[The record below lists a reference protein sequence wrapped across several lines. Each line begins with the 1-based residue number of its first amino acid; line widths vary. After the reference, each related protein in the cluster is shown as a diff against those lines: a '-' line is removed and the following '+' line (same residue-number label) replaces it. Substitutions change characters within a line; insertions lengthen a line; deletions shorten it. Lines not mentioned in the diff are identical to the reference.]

1 MNLKEHI
8 RRIIKEET
16 QVPFQVL
23 RRHHLID
30 EMFENMRIRYKRLFC
45 KYRNPNILLSVL
57 YERTLSDLYHAWFSE
72 TVSDDDWDFASEY
85 IQKYLIDKYEKD
97 TIDLWNKRCK
107 NKGSIRKEEETE
119 GVGGYAAPA
128 FEMEPDHVHFKH
140 QYNEETELTEKC
152 WKGYTQKGMKT
163 MFGKRYP
170 NCVKKK
176 NKSLKEYWTPKEED
190 YSNIESAI
198 NKIIPKSFSWFK
210 KIEINNISYSEF
222 SNTLTIYGEL
232 KVDEEWGAKQWREY
246 YEYKPFPSNSGWEEE
261 DPVRLGDIIG
271 KGELDDLNDELE
283 LIVSSVGGYSIID
296 TMRLGQLKLYFV

>member
-1 MNLKEHI
+1 MMGVINEGLHDTSWENEKGD
-8 RRIIKEET
+8 KVT
-16 QVPFQVL
+16 
-23 RRHHLID
+23 LID
-30 EMFENMRIRYKRLFC
+30 LLDITKDIPVQDISVEELKPY
-45 KYRNPNILLSVL
+45 LLSWNNDPEEIVKIERADLQYPVL
-57 YERTLSDLYHAWFSE
+57 IFVTSNGEFISIIDGHHRAQKAVKNGLETINAKVINIDTLPKHVRNVFSHLVKQEEITEDEELNER
-72 TVSDDDWDFASEY
+72 
-85 IQKYLIDKYEKD
+85 
-97 TIDLWNKRCK
+97 
-107 NKGSIRKEEETE
+107 
-119 GVGGYAAPA
+119 
-128 FEMEPDHVHFKH
+128 
-140 QYNEETELTEKC
+140 C

-210 KIEINNISYSEF
+210 EIEINNISYSEF

-283 LIVSSVGGYSIID
+283 LILSSVGGYSIID

>member
-1 MNLKEHI
+1 MNLQEQIQRI
-8 RRIIKEET
+8 REMMGVINEGLHDTSWENDEGDKITLMDLLNATEDIPVSNISVEELKPHLLTWDGDEEEIIKIDSADLQYPILIFVDNDGEFISIIDGHHRAQKAVRKGLET
-16 QVPFQVL
+16 IKAKVIP
-23 RRHHLID
+23 I
-30 EMFENMRIRYKRLFC
+30 N
-45 KYRNPNILLSVL
+45 
-57 YERTLSDLYHAWFSE
+57 DLP
-72 TVSDDDWDFASEY
+72 
-85 IQKYLIDKYEKD
+85 KD
-97 TIDLWNKRCK
+97 
-107 NKGSIRKEEETE
+107 IRKVFSHMGRQEESEI
-119 GVGGYAAPA
+119 
-128 FEMEPDHVHFKH
+128 
-140 QYNEETELTEKC
+140 TEKC

-210 KIEINNISYSEF
+210 EIEIDNISYSEF

-261 DPVRLGDIIG
+261 DPVRLGDITG
-271 KGELDDLNDELE
+271 KGELDDLNDQMEV
-283 LIVSSVGGYSIID
+283 IVSSVGGYSIID

>member
-1 MNLKEHI
+1 MKKVIRLTESELISLVKKVINESDPKVGTGKKPKDSDRRLYTDENPSDTVSVKFKTKQDIVDTLNKESFKSKSHARQSQIINLIHQ
-8 RRIIKEET
+8 R
-16 QVPFQVL
+16 L
-23 RRHHLID
+23 RVALERAKD
-30 EMFENMRIRYKRLFC
+30 PEVKKRLRVAF
-45 KYRNPNILLSVL
+45 
-57 YERTLSDLYHAWFSE
+57 
-72 TVSDDDWDFASEY
+72 EY
-85 IQKYLIDKYEKD
+85 IEQ
-97 TIDLWNKRCK
+97 
-107 NKGSIRKEEETE
+107 RKEQSKRKTEEMKE
-119 GVGGYAAPA
+119 G
-128 FEMEPDHVHFKH
+128 
-140 QYNEETELTEKC
+140 ELTEKC

-210 KIEINNISYSEF
+210 EIEIDNISYSEF

>member
-16 QVPFQVL
+16 QVPSQVL

-30 EMFENMRIRYKRLFC
+30 EMFENMRSRYHRLFC
-45 KYRNPNILLSVL
+45 NYRNPNILLGVL
-57 YERTLSDLYHAWFSE
+57 YERTLEDLYHAWFSE
-72 TVSDDDWDFASEY
+72 TVSDDDWDYASEY
-85 IQKYLIDKYEKD
+85 IQKYLKDKYEKS
-97 TIDLWNKRCK
+97 TVMYWENEC
-107 NKGSIRKEEETE
+107 NKGK
-119 GVGGYAAPA
+119 PL
-128 FEMEPDHVHFKH
+128 
-140 QYNEETELTEKC
+140 NETELTEKC

-190 YSNIESAI
+190 YSDIETVI

-210 KIEINNISYSEF
+210 EIEIDNISYSEF

-261 DPVRLGDIIG
+261 DPVRLGDIVG
-271 KGELDDLNDELE
+271 KGELDDLNDQMEV
-283 LIVSSVGGYSIID
+283 IVSSVGNYSIID
-296 TMRLGQLKLYFV
+296 TIRLGQLKLYFV

>member
-30 EMFENMRIRYKRLFC
+30 KMFENMRSRYKRLFC
-45 KYRNPNILLSVL
+45 NYRNPNILLGVL

-72 TVSDDDWDFASEY
+72 TVSDDDWDVASEY

-107 NKGSIRKEEETE
+107 NKSSLSEE
-119 GVGGYAAPA
+119 
-128 FEMEPDHVHFKH
+128 
-140 QYNEETELTEKC
+140 ELTEKC

-176 NKSLKEYWTPKEED
+176 RKTLKEHWTPEED

-210 KIEINNISYSEF
+210 EIEIDNISYSEF

-232 KVDEEWGAKQWREY
+232 KVDEGWGAKQWRQY
-246 YEYKPFPSNSGWEEE
+246 YDYKPFPSNSGWEEE

-271 KGELDDLNDELE
+271 KGELDNLNDELE
-283 LIVSSVGGYSIID
+283 LIVSSVGNYSIID

>member
-8 RRIIKEET
+8 KKVLKEET
-16 QVPFQVL
+16 QIPPQVL

-30 EMFENMRIRYKRLFC
+30 EMFENMRSRYHRLFC
-45 KYRNPNILLSVL
+45 NYRNPNILLSVL

-72 TVSDDDWDFASEY
+72 TVSDDNWDVASEY
-85 IQKYLIDKYEKD
+85 IQKYLEDKYEKS
-97 TIDLWNKRCK
+97 TIMYWNNECK
-107 NKGSIRKEEETE
+107 NKT
-119 GVGGYAAPA
+119 
-128 FEMEPDHVHFKH
+128 
-140 QYNEETELTEKC
+140 
-152 WKGYTQKGMKT
+152 
-163 MFGKRYP
+163 
-170 NCVKKK
+170 
-176 NKSLKEYWTPKEED
+176 LKEYWSRKEED

-210 KIEINNISYSEF
+210 EIEINSISYSEF